1 MLKTSQARLPD
12 PLELG
17 RDDGLDIR
25 PTLLRALTDLYLQR
39 PVHTPEDESCYTE
52 LALRLL
58 DAVDVSE
65 RAALAERLAKY
76 SAAPRALVER
86 LAGDV
91 TEVAKPILRHG
102 RRLNPAEPAA
112 QPAKASAAH
121 SPAPLPGESA
131 PRGRS
136 TVAPS
141 EAHELSELFYA
152 ASSTERRLILANL
165 AYAVV
170 IPIAPLSSAA
180 PLDICR
186 LVSAIL
192 EGGSQAVA
200 QEIERLLGLSRRQA
214 HRIVGDQRGE
224 PILVAAKAIN
234 LPADVMACWAA
245 QRSCVPAQPAD
256 HVDALAAL
264 YEEISADAARRLIT
278 IWRSADAGG
287 SDARHP
293 AYVSGYDAIEE
304 MPAGTILHLDD
315 PDVRVEP

>member
-1 MLKTSQARLPD
+1 MPNTSQVRLPD

-17 RDDGLDIR
+17 RDDVLDIR

-65 RAALAERLAKY
+65 RAALAARLAEY

-86 LAGDV
+86 LARDV
-91 TEVAKPILRHG
+91 TEVARPILLQGHPV
-102 RRLNPAEPAA
+102 NPVEPAA
-112 QPAKASAAH
+112 EPVNSSAAH
-121 SPAPLPGESA
+121 SPTLLSDEPAPPRRSA
-131 PRGRS
+131 VP
-136 TVAPS
+136 PS

-152 ASSTERRLILANL
+152 ASSLERRLILSNL
-165 AYAVV
+165 AYAVL

-186 LVSAIL
+186 LVLAIL

-200 QEIERLLGLSRRQA
+200 HEIERLLGLSRRQV
-214 HRIVGDQRGE
+214 HRIVGDRRGE

-234 LPADVMACWAA
+234 LPADVMARWTA
-245 QRSCVPAQPAD
+245 QRNCMRAQPAD
-256 HVDALAAL
+256 QVDALAVL
-264 YEEISADAARRLIT
+264 YQEISADAARRLIT
-278 IWRSADAGG
+278 IWRSTDAAGT
-287 SDARHP
+287 DARRT
-293 AYVSGYDAIEE
+293 AYASGYDAVEE
-304 MPAGTILHLDD
+304 MPTGTILHLDD
-315 PDVRVEP
+315 PDVRVKP